1 MMDEVL
7 KRKMFSAPAS
17 GGVQT
22 TPEQEAQMESFIG
35 EIAGGLQETNKEIDD
50 AEDYVGIMNAIRGD
64 KQSIEQRRSELASYI
79 GKEDA
84 NATPE
89 SALTLV
95 QPTFSMIEASE
106 QGPKEGGPI
115 VEQGIV
121 SALGDLG
128 SAGAMGGVGSMQAPR
143 QGEAIARMAMGEKP
157 VMRQDGTPQTA
168 AGGENISGP
177 INLETI
183 RTLQGLVPEPTT
195 YAQNLKY
202 YQDVLGSDK
211 TGFELNPYIS
221 GLNLAAAV
229 ANAPQGGLISSILA
243 PETIKAVSDPILQM
257 AQAKSKTDQ
266 AVKLKAAEATAES
279 KAAAT
284 KAESDLLLKLAP
296 ELAKTPD
303 LKTFGNTEIGFYA
316 VDPRKPQTIITLKA
330 GLGRENKPFG
340 DSVLG
345 YHILNADGE
354 TTTQLQEGTGKPPKI
369 FGDKEVGFYYLDGSN
384 QLQTAKEGLG
394 RPDQIFGNATT
405 GYFTYDGKTNTA
417 TKIEG
422 AEGTGAEPPEFIQL
436 MDRFNEASAI
446 VNNQASTSADV
457 VKAKQ
462 EMIFLSDKLT
472 TADPEFTSLMNQ
484 KADMIYKNTQGTEA
498 QKAAA
503 RDLYIGRAIDDF
515 IKGKTSVAQ
524 NYNPNEALDKE
535 FAGLFG
541 TQVKG
546 IQEGAQNARTLADLS
561 TTAVNAAN
569 GFTPGSFA
577 ETRLSILKMTKAL
590 GGEDMLRSLM
600 GEERYSAFFDA
611 TGNDIPSGELLKSV
625 GARFAV
631 VMAESF
637 PGNLNQSEVDLIK
650 EAGSNLGVSKGGLK
664 VLEQAFRIA
673 SDRAK
678 EEAQYVVDFLADDAN
693 KGIGAEEKYAR
704 FNAGLQE
711 IRSTSPVITEEQIAA
726 AQEQDQAGEQGT
738 GSDLTV
744 IDSSGERGFIPA
756 DQVAGYQ
763 AVQDAPDRDTF
774 IAGFADLQAT
784 NPVFRNQEA
793 GAVYDR
799 FISLRRV
806 VD

>member
-22 TPEQEAQMESFIG
+22 TPEQEAKMESFLG

-64 KQSIEQRRSELASYI
+64 NQSIEQRRSELASYI

-106 QGPKEGGPI
+106 QGPEEGGPI

-121 SALGDLG
+121 SVLGDLG

-157 VMRQDGTPQTA
+157 VMRQDGTPPTA
-168 AGGENISGP
+168 VGGENISGP

-183 RTLQGLVPEPTT
+183 RTLQGLVPKPTT

-202 YQDVLGSDK
+202 YQDILGSDK

-221 GLNLAAAV
+221 GLNLAAAI
-229 ANAPQGGLISSILA
+229 ANAPKGGLISSILA

-266 AVKLKAAEATAES
+266 AVKLKAAEATAAS

-303 LKTFGNTEIGFYA
+303 LKTFGNTELGFYA
-316 VDPRKPQTIITLKA
+316 VDPRKPQTVITLKA

-345 YHILNADGE
+345 YHILNADGKS
-354 TTTQLQEGTGKPPKI
+354 TTQLQEGTGKPPKI

-446 VNNQASTSADV
+446 VNNDASTSEDV

-484 KADMIYKNTQGTEA
+484 KADMIYKNTEGTEA
-498 QKAAA
+498 EKAAA
-503 RDLYIGRAIDDF
+503 RDLYIGKAIDSF
-515 IKGKTSVAQ
+515 IKGKTSVTQ
-524 NYNPNEALDKE
+524 QYNPNEALDKE
-535 FAGLFG
+535 FANLFG
-541 TQVKG
+541 TQIKDINKGADNAVKLSNMS
-546 IQEGAQNARTLADLS
+546 EMATLAAQNF
-561 TTAVNAAN
+561 TTGA
-569 GFTPGSFA
+569 FA
-577 ETRLSILKMTKAL
+577 ETRLNITKMVDAVGGRDMMRRAL
-590 GGEDMLRSLM
+590 
-600 GEERYSAFFDA
+600 GEERYNRFFGA
-611 TGNDIPSGELLKSV
+611 TGNDVPSGELLRSV
-625 GARFAV
+625 GAQFAV
-631 VMAESF
+631 MMAESF

-650 EAGSNLGVSKGGLK
+650 AAGPSLMVTQKGLNTLNQ
-664 VLEQAFRIA
+664 VFTAATARAQA
-673 SDRAK
+673 
-678 EEAQYVVDFLADDAN
+678 EAQYSSDFLQDAAN
-693 KGIGAEEKYAR
+693 QNLGAEAKYAK
-704 FNAGLQE
+704 FNEGLRE
-711 IRSTSPVITEEQIAA
+711 IREANPVITPELRESI
-726 AQEQDQAGEQGT
+726 T
-738 GSDLTV
+738 GAITDEGSVPEGSIVVVNAEGD
-744 IDSSGERGFIPA
+744 RGFIPA
-756 DQVAGYQ
+756 DQIAVYQ
-763 AVQDAPDRDTF
+763 AVRDAPDRDTF
-774 IAGFADLQAT
+774 IAGFSSLQAT
-784 NPVFRNQEA
+784 NPAFRNQDA

-799 FISLRRV
+799 FISLNRV